1 MELRAFQMMK
11 LDDVLGEILK
21 HHADHA
27 DVCFLAGRMACGEL
41 DVRKQLSNM
50 VCGELAPLPPVIRLE
65 IAKWGWADEIS
76 QIKEIRVLA
85 GL

>member
-1 MELRAFQMMK
+1 MVK
-11 LDDVLGEILK
+11 LEDVLGEILK
-21 HHADHA
+21 HHADHE

-50 VCGELAPLPPVIRLE
+50 VCGELAPLPPEIRLE

-76 QIKEIRVLA
+76 QIVEIRILA